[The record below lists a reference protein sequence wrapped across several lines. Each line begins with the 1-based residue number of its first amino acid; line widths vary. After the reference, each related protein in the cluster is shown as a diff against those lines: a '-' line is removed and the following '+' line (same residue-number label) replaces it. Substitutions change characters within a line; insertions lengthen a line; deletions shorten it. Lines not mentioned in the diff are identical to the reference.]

1 MHRSLSYVTS
11 LHSSHLQHGTHVK
24 FSFCD
29 HVRTKWWQHVP
40 ILRYVPAF
48 SGISGIFCDTTKP
61 HFPWLQGKEFQIS
74 QANTYLKEKHNVIFC
89 ILAELDMTLQFTNV
103 HILLISVYINVD
115 LQIYF
120 ILKRQMTKPRQGL
133 PFIRLFEFYNYMFIH
148 LLLLLRYLICE
159 SFNQETKTT
168 TFLKVKV
175 NIKYSLSWEIFSS
188 QMKTSTPI
196 GAWEVELETM
206 TDQRSNQ

>member
-1 MHRSLSYVTS
+1 MVAARTDPS
-11 LHSSHLQHGTHVK
+11 
-24 FSFCD
+24 
-29 HVRTKWWQHVP
+29 VR
-40 ILRYVPAF
+40 A
-48 SGISGIFCDTTKP
+48 GIFWNFRHFLWYNQTTFFGP
-61 HFPWLQGKEFQIS
+61 TWLQGKEFQIS

-168 TFLKVKV
+168 TFWKSKSTS
-175 NIKYSLSWEIFSS
+175 NIHFLEKYSVLKWK
-188 QMKTSTPI
+188 Q
-196 GAWEVELETM
+196 VL
-206 TDQRSNQ
+206 R